1 MKQLLL
7 ALTLLFGISAGAEQM
22 RRLGNWD
29 VHYVL
34 IPTMFLNKDIAA
46 NNQII
51 RGRDRALL
59 NISVIGDDGT
69 PVAADVSGF
78 VMNLLGQ
85 QQALDIV
92 EVREGSAIYYL
103 ATLKYTDREVLSFEV
118 TITPPDDIPQVLK
131 FQQQVYWEEQ

>member
-7 ALTLLFGISAGAEQM
+7 ALILLFGISAGAEQM

-103 ATLKYTDREVLSFEV
+103 ATLKYTDREVLRFEV

>member
-7 ALTLLFGISAGAEQM
+7 ALILLFGISAGAEQM

-46 NNQII
+46 NNQIT

-103 ATLKYTDREVLSFEV
+103 ATLKYTDREVLRFEV

>member
-7 ALTLLFGISAGAEQM
+7 ALILLCGISAGAEQM

-34 IPTMFLNKDIAA
+34 IPTTFLNKDIAA
-46 NNQII
+46 GYQIT

-59 NISVIGDDGT
+59 NISVIGDDGV
-69 PVAADVSGF
+69 PVAASVSGF

-103 ATLKYTDREVLSFEV
+103 ATIKYTDREVLRFEV

-131 FQQQVYWEEQ
+131 FQQQVYWENQ